1 MKNKLQNTEN
11 HIKRVKQY
19 VPNYFSAPEHL
30 MSGKESDKDKIKS
43 KEVSLSCA
51 LALMDNLYTTL
62 TVLQY
67 PMRDPK
73 VYGDSKGG

>member
-1 MKNKLQNTEN
+1 
-11 HIKRVKQY
+11 
-19 VPNYFSAPEHL
+19 
-30 MSGKESDKDKIKS
+30 MSGKESDKDKTKS

-62 TVLQY
+62 IVLQY